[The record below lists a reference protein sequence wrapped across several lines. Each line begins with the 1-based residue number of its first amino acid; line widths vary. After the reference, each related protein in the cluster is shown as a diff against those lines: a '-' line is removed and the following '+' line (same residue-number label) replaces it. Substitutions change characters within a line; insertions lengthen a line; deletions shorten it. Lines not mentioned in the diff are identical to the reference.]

1 MEQKTIRVGLVG
13 AGFAGRAHS
22 LAYSNLPMMY
32 PEAPP
37 VERIRLFD
45 VTKQLAQES
54 ASQLGWQQATDN
66 WRDITQADDIDL
78 VDIVTPNN
86 SHAEI
91 AIDAAQHGK
100 HVFCEKPLAD
110 NVVSARQMVESV
122 RASGCVNAVSFVY
135 RLWPAVAFAKQL
147 IDEGRIGK
155 VLQFQA
161 RFLHEFAL
169 DPRTPLA
176 WRLDEEIAGSGSI
189 GDIGSHMI
197 DMARHLV
204 GEIVS
209 VNARM
214 RTFIDQR
221 PLPSSLGAAGQRGFG
236 AEVSGESSEVGTV
249 RVDDATLL
257 MIEFEDGT
265 VGSIETNWMA
275 AGHNNGLSFEVS
287 GTGGAIRFSWE
298 HRTDLQVRLAD
309 DPPDLAGFRTIPM
322 GPKHPEA
329 APYGTIPG
337 FGMSQRDAFS
347 ITVHEVLDAIEHN
360 RSARLDFFDGLRVC
374 EVIDAAK
381 RSSVSRTWQTV

>member
-169 DPRTPLA
+169 DPRTSTCVA
-176 WRLDEEIAGSGSI
+176 
-189 GDIGSHMI
+189 
-197 DMARHLV
+197 V
-204 GEIVS
+204 G
-209 VNARM
+209 
-214 RTFIDQR
+214 
-221 PLPSSLGAAGQRGFG
+221 
-236 AEVSGESSEVGTV
+236 
-249 RVDDATLL
+249 
-257 MIEFEDGT
+257 
-265 VGSIETNWMA
+265 
-275 AGHNNGLSFEVS
+275 
-287 GTGGAIRFSWE
+287 
-298 HRTDLQVRLAD
+298 
-309 DPPDLAGFRTIPM
+309 
-322 GPKHPEA
+322 
-329 APYGTIPG
+329 
-337 FGMSQRDAFS
+337 
-347 ITVHEVLDAIEHN
+347 
-360 RSARLDFFDGLRVC
+360 
-374 EVIDAAK
+374 
-381 RSSVSRTWQTV
+381 